1 MNAIDPLNVALDRF
15 VVPPASV
22 GLADRIVAATMPD
35 GQPSRRRRDRRG
47 MWRRGRQVLLGS
59 VALGMVS
66 AAAVASGLLGRVGI
80 EVPVLTAMLAPK
92 PVAVVASKPKP
103 RAVVKPVTPTVA
115 TPPAVVEA
123 PAVVATVPTR
133 EQRISRRVER
143 RERIV
148 AFAQAHPQAAAMIA
162 QRVRQQLRIREEER
176 RALLGFPPSDR
187 AAPDWRP
194 LTPEERFLLRQER
207 RRDIRRVE
215 AMLERRIE
223 ARAARQAER
232 IQSPEVSPPLAN
244 ATESVAAPIAKD
256 E

>member
-1 MNAIDPLNVALDRF
+1 MNAIDPLNAVLDRF
-15 VVPPASV
+15 VVPPVSV
-22 GLADRIVAATMPD
+22 GLADRIMAATSSSR
-35 GQPSRRRRDRRG
+35 QPGPRRRDRRG

-92 PVAVVASKPKP
+92 PVVVATKPKP
-103 RAVVKPVTPTVA
+103 RPIVKPVAPKVA
-115 TPPAVVEA
+115 PPPAVIEV

-133 EQRISRRVER
+133 EQRIARRVER

-176 RALLGFPPSDR
+176 RALLGFPSTDR
-187 AAPDWRP
+187 SSPDWRP
-194 LTPEERFLLRQER
+194 LTPEERFVLRQER
-207 RRDIRRVE
+207 RRDLLRAE

-223 ARAARQAER
+223 ARAARQSV
-232 IQSPEVSPPLAN
+232 QQPLAETSPVPTN
-244 ATESVAAPIAKD
+244 ATDSAAPPVAT
-256 E
+256 EE